1 MRSFSNP
8 LTEYSPQMEIIGAPS
23 RDDAWAESGG
33 VFSAEEE
40 ADLAAEL
47 LGVSNEREL
56 DYFLSSLIKGA
67 ASALGKIVPAPVRKA
82 VRGVLKTAMPIA
94 GGVVGGIYGGPL
106 GATIGKSLGTF
117 AGQTLGLE
125 LEGLSPEDR
134 EFEATKQFVRFAG
147 ETVRS
152 ALERGATAHP
162 AATASQA
169 ARDAAETYAPGLTRD
184 PLTSGENVMHDID
197 RTQVGRSG
205 YEMENEP
212 YEAEGEGSDYGESEQ
227 EALAAELMELETE
240 EEFESFLLKLLRNA
254 ASKVGGYINAQTGR
268 SMGSLLKGA
277 ARQVLPVAD
286 QALGGPGDTGT
297 REYESEYDQG
307 EFDQGEYDQGE
318 SDQYEGEMEEQ
329 EWEAATTFV
338 KLAEEAG
345 KIAAQTPPDAPPDVV
360 ATNAVTQAAQVHAP
374 ALLTPPS
381 GSMMAPQPPRPFP
394 GRMPRYPRRQSGRWV
409 RRGNQILLLGV

>member
-8 LTEYSPQMEIIGAPS
+8 LTEYSPQMESLGASLPAE
-23 RDDAWAESGG
+23 AWSETGG
-33 VFSAEEE
+33 VFSEDQEAE
-40 ADLAAEL
+40 LAAEL
-47 LGVSNEREL
+47 LGVSNEQEL
-56 DYFLSSLIKGA
+56 DYFISGLIKSA
-67 ASALGKIVPAPVRKA
+67 AGALGKLVPAPVRKA

-147 ETVRS
+147 ETVRH
-152 ALERGATAHP
+152 ALERGTAASP
-162 AATASQA
+162 AAAASA
-169 ARDAAETYAPGLTRD
+169 AAGAAAETYAPGLTRD

-240 EEFESFLLKLLRNA
+240 EEFESFLVKLLRKA
-254 ASKVGGYINAQTGR
+254 ASKVGGYINAQTGQ
-268 SMGSLLKGA
+268 SMGSLLKGG

-286 QALGGPGDTGT
+286 QALGGPGSGSPG
-297 REYESEYDQG
+297 EYESEYY
-307 EFDQGEYDQGE
+307 QGEYDQGE
-318 SDQYEGEMEEQ
+318 YDQNEGEMEEQ

-338 KLAEEAG
+338 RLAEEAG

-374 ALLTPPS
+374 ALLTPPA
-381 GSMMAPQPPRPFP
+381 GAMMAPPPRRPFP
-394 GRMPRYPRRQSGRWV
+394 GGMPGYGRRRSGRWV